1 MANKKGRRR
10 FGWVRK
16 LPSGRYQ
23 ASYLGPD
30 SQRRNAPETFET
42 KTAADQYLV
51 KVESAMM
58 AGEWTD
64 PTRAKVK
71 LGDYAERWI
80 KERPGLRPRTVELY
94 RWLLAKHIV
103 PHLGGLELGKLTT
116 AVVRQWR
123 TGLLDQG
130 ISTSITAKSYRLLRA
145 VMNTAVEEDR
155 ILPRNPCRVRGADQ
169 ESPAERPVLTVAQ
182 VFDLAGRMPKRWRA
196 LVLMTAFATLR
207 WGEVTALRRRD
218 VAPDGSWVRVT
229 VAYSEVP
236 GRGLLLG
243 PPKSK
248 AGVRT
253 LTVPEAIRPEIVK
266 HLMTWVKAGD
276 DALLFTGERGNA
288 VRKSNFAQRV
298 KWTELVTKMGL
309 KGLHFHD
316 LRHAGNIWAAQAG
329 SSTKDLM
336 ARMGHDDMRAA
347 LLYQRATSDADQKIA
362 DRLSDLVDKHRDGDH
377 AEDDDQVDEN
387 Q

>member
-16 LPSGRYQ
+16 LPSGRFQ

-30 SQRRNAPETFET
+30 GQRRNAPDTFET
-42 KTAADQYLV
+42 KKAAEVFLV
-51 KVESAMM
+51 KVENLIMQ
-58 AGEWTD
+58 GEWTD
-64 PTRAKVK
+64 PVRAKIK

-80 KERPGLRPRTVELY
+80 TERPALRPRTVALY
-94 RWLLAKHIV
+94 RWLLKKHIH
-103 PHLGGLELGKLTT
+103 PHIGGVELGKLST

-123 TGLLDQG
+123 TTLLEQG
-130 ISTSITAKSYRLLRA
+130 VSTSIAAKSYRLLRA

-169 ESPAERPVLTVAQ
+169 ESPAERPVLTVPQ

-196 LVLMTAFATLR
+196 LILMTAFATLR

-218 VAPDGSWVRVT
+218 VAPDGSWIRVT

-236 GRGLLLG
+236 GRGLILG
-243 PPKSK
+243 PPKSR

-253 LTVPEAIRPEIVK
+253 LTVPEAIRPEVVK
-266 HLMTWVKAGD
+266 HLMTWVEAGD
-276 DALLFTGERGNA
+276 DALLFTGEKGNA

-347 LLYQRATSDADQKIA
+347 LLYQRATGDADKRIA
-362 DRLSDLVDKHRDGDH
+362 DRLSELVDKHRGGGDQSGDS
-377 AEDDDQVDEN
+377 E
-387 Q
+387 

>member
-103 PHLGGLELGKLTT
+103 PHLGGMELGKLTT

-130 ISTSITAKSYRLLRA
+130 VSTSITAKSYRLLRA

-182 VFDLAGRMPKRWRA
+182 VF
-196 LVLMTAFATLR
+196 
-207 WGEVTALRRRD
+207 
-218 VAPDGSWVRVT
+218 
-229 VAYSEVP
+229 
-236 GRGLLLG
+236 
-243 PPKSK
+243 
-248 AGVRT
+248 
-253 LTVPEAIRPEIVK
+253 
-266 HLMTWVKAGD
+266 
-276 DALLFTGERGNA
+276 
-288 VRKSNFAQRV
+288 
-298 KWTELVTKMGL
+298 
-309 KGLHFHD
+309 
-316 LRHAGNIWAAQAG
+316 
-329 SSTKDLM
+329 
-336 ARMGHDDMRAA
+336 
-347 LLYQRATSDADQKIA
+347 
-362 DRLSDLVDKHRDGDH
+362 
-377 AEDDDQVDEN
+377 
-387 Q
+387 